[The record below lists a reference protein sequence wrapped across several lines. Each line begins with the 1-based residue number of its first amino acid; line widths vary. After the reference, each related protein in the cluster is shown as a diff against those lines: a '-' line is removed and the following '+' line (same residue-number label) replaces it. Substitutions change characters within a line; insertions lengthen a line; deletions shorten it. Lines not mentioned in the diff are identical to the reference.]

1 MRKLGTVWNKLV
13 GKSKK
18 KRRQVG
24 EIPEIQEMEKSWG
37 KSKKSKKKGEKL
49 GKVDGKSKKSGASR
63 LQAKVS
69 VSQEQHSPAAETLIW
84 FSKSLLGGSEL
95 ETCSYSKRW
104 RQEESFELTT
114 TKNSNNPSLLPE

>member
-1 MRKLGTVWNKLV
+1 M

-49 GKVDGKSKKSGASR
+49 GKVDGKSKKPGASR

-69 VSQEQHSPAAETLIW
+69 VSQEQHSPAAETFKKLDWRLRVGNLLI
-84 FSKSLLGGSEL
+84 F
-95 ETCSYSKRW
+95 
-104 RQEESFELTT
+104 
-114 TKNSNNPSLLPE
+114 

>member
-1 MRKLGTVWNKLV
+1 MEQTG
-13 GKSKK
+13 GEIQE

-49 GKVDGKSKKSGASR
+49 GKVDGKSKKPGASR

-69 VSQEQHSPAAETLIW
+69 VSQEQHSPAAETLIR
-84 FSKSLLGGSEL
+84 FSKSLMGGSEL

-104 RQEESFELTT
+104 RQEESFELT
-114 TKNSNNPSLLPE
+114 KNSNNTSLLPE